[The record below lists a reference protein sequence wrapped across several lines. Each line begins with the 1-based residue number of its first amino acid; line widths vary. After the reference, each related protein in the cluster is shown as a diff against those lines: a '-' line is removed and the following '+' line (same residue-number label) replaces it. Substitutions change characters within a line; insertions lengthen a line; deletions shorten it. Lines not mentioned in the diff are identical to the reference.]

1 MKAFKQIAVISI
13 GITKR
18 LHWPFTDPETLTGN
32 HEEQLDALRVIRDQ
46 IRDKLTGWLKT
57 L

>member
-18 LHWPFTDPETLTGN
+18 LHWPFKDPETLTGN